1 MLAETIKKYSHIY
14 SVVALFIVAGIW
26 GSGFPII
33 KIALDSGVL
42 PNAMVGIRFIVAFFL
57 MFIFLKIRGTV
68 IKKEEIK
75 IGLGVG
81 VLLFLAFSAQTIGA
95 VHTSASKSAFITGAN
110 VVMVPF
116 VYWILSKEKPK
127 VIVYF
132 TSILCFIGIGILS
145 LERDITLNYGDTLTF
160 IGSIFFAVHMV
171 VIGLSL
177 KNYNPLT
184 VNCFQML
191 SAGILGIIFNLFFE
205 SKSLFETSFNTSQV
219 IALGIIIVFNT
230 FLCYLI
236 QTSVQKFVLP
246 SRVALILSTEMV
258 FGAVFSVLIM
268 GDLVTLKLVLGG
280 IIIFISIIIAEIR
293 N

>member
-1 MLAETIKKYSHIY
+1 MLVGTIKKYNHIY
-14 SVVALFIVAGIW
+14 SVIALFIVAAIW

-42 PNAMVGIRFIVAFFL
+42 PNAMVGIRFIGAFFL
-57 MFIFLKIRGTV
+57 MFIFLKVRGTV

-81 VLLFLAFSAQTIGA
+81 ILLFLAFSTQTVGA

-132 TSILCFIGIGILS
+132 TSLLCFIGIGILS
-145 LERDITLNYGDTLTF
+145 LGRDITVNYGDVLTF
-160 IGSIFFAVHMV
+160 IGSIFFAIHMV
-171 VIGLSL
+171 VIGLNL

-184 VNCFQML
+184 INCFQML
-191 SAGILGIIFNLFFE
+191 SAGILGILCNWLFE
-205 SKSLFETSFNTSQV
+205 SKNILETSFDFSQI
-219 IALGIIIVFNT
+219 IALLIIILFNT
-230 FLCYLI
+230 FLCYVI
-236 QTSVQKFVLP
+236 QTSVQKVVLP

-258 FGAVFSVLIM
+258 FGAIFSVLIM
-268 GDLVTLKLVLGG
+268 GDLVTLRLVLGG
-280 IIIFISIIIAEIR
+280 IIIFTSIIIAEIR